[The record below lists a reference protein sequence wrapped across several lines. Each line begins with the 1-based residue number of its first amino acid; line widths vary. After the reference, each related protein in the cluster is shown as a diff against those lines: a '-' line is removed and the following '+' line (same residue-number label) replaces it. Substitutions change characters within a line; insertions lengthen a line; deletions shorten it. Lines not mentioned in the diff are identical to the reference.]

1 MKQLAA
7 LTLTAVLLS
16 MAAFAQTPP
25 PSRRRPA
32 KVDEG
37 APPPAPDTQYYS
49 ILTGQPK
56 GLVQHHDHKKGT
68 NKPLIVDVLTLEV
81 QVMNSDGYFEPI
93 GLQILN
99 FYTAKPQDAEND
111 IYPFGAHDCRIWA
124 YKVAE
129 EENLPQPVM
138 GTWSYG
144 QSGGVMTWNV
154 GACAIDS
161 RHSELSPRW
170 DSARTAP
177 IPSKS

>member
-1 MKQLAA
+1 M
-7 LTLTAVLLS
+7 
-16 MAAFAQTPP
+16 
-25 PSRRRPA
+25 
-32 KVDEG
+32 DEG

-144 QSGGVMTWNV
+144 QLIVKENARSIETIEDGPVWWSDDLECWGVR
-154 GACAIDS
+154 D
-161 RHSELSPRW
+161 RFP
-170 DSARTAP
+170 P
-177 IPSKS
+177 F